1 MNRKFISTLTKR
13 IFSSLI
19 TLFVLISFLFVI
31 IRISPGNPAQKYLS
45 PEFSPQ
51 LSKLVMQKFNLDQPL
66 IEQYTSF
73 IKNIF
78 TGEFGISYNYHLP
91 VLSVA
96 WESLSFT
103 LVFASICFI
112 VEILFSFLLAIYV
125 TRKEKIWLDK
135 LVSNFSLAIY
145 STPSFVLGVIL
156 ILVFA
161 VKLDIFPT
169 SGLKSFDYDTFNF
182 FEKFGNLFAHLF
194 LPIITL
200 SAAGVAVFYKYIRDN
215 LKEVKNQPYIL
226 QLRASGYKESEILIK
241 HIIPNAI
248 RPLIS
253 VAGIELGV
261 LLGGALVTEV
271 IFGLPGMGR
280 LTIDSILS
288 RDYPLIIACSFVAGA
303 LMIIANF
310 IADIIKIK
318 LDPGRTG
325 ENLS

>member
-91 VLSVA
+91 VLSVV

-112 VEILFSFLLAIYV
+112 VEILFSILLAIYV

-135 LVSNFSLAIY
+135 LVSNLSLAIY

-156 ILVFA
+156 ILIFA

-226 QLRASGYKESEILIK
+226 QLRASGYKESEILIR

-303 LMIIANF
+303 LMILANF
-310 IADIIKIK
+310 IADIIKMK
-318 LDPGRTG
+318 LDPGRIG
-325 ENLS
+325 ENFS

>member
-91 VLSVA
+91 VLSVV

-226 QLRASGYKESEILIK
+226 QLRASGYKESEIQIK

>member
-91 VLSVA
+91 VLSVV

-226 QLRASGYKESEILIK
+226 QLRASGCKESEILIK

-280 LTIDSILS
+280 LTIDSILG

-318 LDPGRTG
+318 LDPGRMG
-325 ENLS
+325 ENFS

>member
-91 VLSVA
+91 VLSVV

-103 LVFASICFI
+103 LAFASICFI

-226 QLRASGYKESEILIK
+226 QLRASGYKESEIQIK

-280 LTIDSILS
+280 LTIDSILG

-318 LDPGRTG
+318 LDPGRMG
-325 ENLS
+325 ENFS